1 MKNTFWLLFLLSTGF
16 TWAQKGTDIDLT
28 KGNIKDKFEVLYTRS
43 GSYKDYKVIKQ
54 YLFRQLEKQV
64 LDTLQKQKS
73 TLTQVRQKTQDL
85 QDKIDQLQAQLN
97 LSKKKIEDLQK
108 EKNQISLA
116 GMSIDKDSYQWL
128 VWSIIVFLILGLSY
142 FIFMFKNSLQT
153 TKTAKFNLTKLE
165 EEYNTFRANALE
177 REQLLKRQL
186 LDEQKKHQA

>member
-1 MKNTFWLLFLLSTGF
+1 MKNTLLLILVLFTGF
-16 TWAQKGTDIDLT
+16 IWAQKKTNIDLT
-28 KGNIKDKFEVLYTRS
+28 QGNVKNKFEVLYNQS

-73 TLTQVRQKTQDL
+73 ALKQGQEKMQDL
-85 QDKIDQLQAQLN
+85 QHRIDQLQAQLSLN
-97 LSKKKIEDLQK
+97 NQKIKDLEREKK
-108 EKNQISLA
+108 QISFL
-116 GMSIDKDSYQWL
+116 GMGFEKDNYQWL
-128 VWSIIVFLILGLSY
+128 VWSIIVFLILGLGY

-153 TKTAKFNLTKLE
+153 TKVAKFNLTKLE

-186 LDEQKKHQA
+186 LDEQKKHQV

>member
-16 TWAQKGTDIDLT
+16 TWAQKGTDIDLN
-28 KGNIKDKFEVLYTRS
+28 KGNIKDKFDVLYTRS